1 MANAEYLKL
10 LLETDK
16 FYGGNNTVE
25 QTIRL
30 YEHDSFISC
39 GGYNGM
45 LVDKEWEVTKGQ
57 SDRLIPSNPYPPE
70 FIDVKDGFLTW

>member
-30 YEHDSFISC
+30 YEHDLFISC
-39 GGYNGM
+39 SGYNVM
-45 LVDKEWEVTKGQ
+45 INENPESCDVEDYLEALDDFCE
-57 SDRLIPSNPYPPE
+57 DRCVGW
-70 FIDVKDGFLTW
+70 ID

>member
-1 MANAEYLKL
+1 MANVEYLKL

-30 YEHDSFISC
+30 YENDLFISC
-39 GGYNGM
+39 GGYNVM
-45 LVDKEWEVTKGQ
+45 INENPEPFDVEDYLEAWDDFCE
-57 SDRLIPSNPYPPE
+57 DRCVGW
-70 FIDVKDGFLTW
+70 ID